1 MADGKILTL
10 SLIIDSIARYSIP
23 FWNEMIFSWL
33 FSSDP
38 VEQGADEVRIYEIR
52 VTNTVDGGSDR
63 CVSCLTADN
72 QETE

>member
-1 MADGKILTL
+1 
-10 SLIIDSIARYSIP
+10 
-23 FWNEMIFSWL
+23 MIFSWL

-38 VEQGADEVRIYEIR
+38 VEQGADEVRIYEIS

-72 QETE
+72 RETE